1 MTERRD
7 HVIRATLPWR
17 SEQLTE
23 CGRALADVA
32 SFISRDDLI
41 ARVKA
46 DGKTRTAF
54 TVCITC
60 WSTASDRRTEKWE
73 TEPIAVIGREAERC
87 GMGRTYAS
95 PTPDRERLTHEL
107 HAIAAL
113 VAAHRDEFDDYIAGL
128 ANTTNLDAVRRDRQR
143 RATHQ

>member
-17 SEQLTE
+17 REQLTE
-23 CGRALADVA
+23 CGRALDDVA
-32 SFISRDDLI
+32 SFISRDELV

-46 DGKTRTAF
+46 DGKTRTAYS
-54 TVCITC
+54 VCITC
-60 WSTASDRRTEKWE
+60 WSTASDRRNETWE

-87 GMGRTYAS
+87 GMGRCYAS
-95 PTPDRERLTHEL
+95 QTPERERLTNEL

-113 VAAHRDEFDDYIAGL
+113 VAAHRDEFDEFIAGL
-128 ANTTNLDAVRRDRQR
+128 ANTTSLDAARRDRRR
-143 RATHQ
+143 RAAR

>member
-23 CGRALADVA
+23 CGRALDDVA
-32 SFISRDDLI
+32 TFITRDELI
-41 ARVKA
+41 ARVKT

-60 WSTASDRRTEKWE
+60 WNTASDRRNETWE

-87 GMGRTYAS
+87 GMGRVYAAQ
-95 PTPDRERLTHEL
+95 TPERERLTTEL
-107 HAIAAL
+107 RAIAAL
-113 VAAHRDEFDDYIAGL
+113 VAAHRDEFDEFIAGV
-128 ANTTNLDAVRRDRQR
+128 AHTASLDAARRDRRR
-143 RATHQ
+143 RASR